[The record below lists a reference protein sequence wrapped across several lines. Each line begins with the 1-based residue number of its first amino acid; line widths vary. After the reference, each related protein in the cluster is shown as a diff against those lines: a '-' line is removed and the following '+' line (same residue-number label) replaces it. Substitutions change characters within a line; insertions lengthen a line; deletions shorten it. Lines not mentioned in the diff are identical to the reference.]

1 LYLSQDANQKVRVA
15 MITVNEDVS
24 NIDKSASIL
33 EYVDGIPENSRLIKV
48 DTPTVFYTK
57 NCRSK

>member
-1 LYLSQDANQKVRVA
+1 

-33 EYVDGIPENSRLIKV
+33 EYVDGIPENSRLIKL
-48 DTPTVFYTK
+48 DAPSVFDTK

>member
-1 LYLSQDANQKVRVA
+1 

-24 NIDKSASIL
+24 NIDKSAYIL
-33 EYVDGIPENSRLIKV
+33 EYVDGIPENSRLIKL
-48 DTPTVFYTK
+48 DAPSVFDTK